1 MLMVDGNGLPISG
14 FITSAQDAEVNT
26 VETLVEVRACQRQPE
41 RLLYDKAAD
50 ADWLRESLERRG
62 IELVCPHRENRKKP
76 PLQDGRS
83 LRRYKRRWKVERTI
97 SWLQNN
103 RRLVTRWEYY
113 SQLFEGYFHLAC
125 LMLLLSW
132 F

>member
-1 MLMVDGNGLPISG
+1 MLMTDGNGIPISG

-26 VETLVEVRACQRQPE
+26 VETLVETRVCEKQPE

-50 ADWLRESLERRG
+50 ADWLRESLARRE
-62 IELVCPHRENRKKP
+62 IELICPHRENRKKP

-103 RRLVTRWEYY
+103 RRLVTRYEYY
-113 SQLFEGYFHLAC
+113 PQLFEAFYHMAC
-125 LMLLLSW
+125 LMLLLTW

>member
-14 FITSAQDAEVNT
+14 FITSAQDAEVNA
-26 VETLVEVRACQRQPE
+26 VETLVESRACEKQPQ

-50 ADWLRESLERRG
+50 ADWLRESLERRD
-62 IELVCPHRENRKKP
+62 IELVCPHRKNRKKP
-76 PLQDGRS
+76 PLQDGRA
-83 LRRYKRRWKVERTI
+83 LRRYKRRWKVERAI

-103 RRLVTRWEYY
+103 RRLVTRYEYY
-113 SQLFEGYFHLAC
+113 PQLFEGFFHLAC
-125 LMLLLSW
+125 VMLLLTR